1 MNNNNNNNKEKKKV
15 VKDYRYWQKHKVVFE
30 ELFWSLDA
38 EVRQNIADNPYC
50 KEAKSFEKKLERE
63 VLKKLELTTV

>member
-1 MNNNNNNNKEKKKV
+1 MNNNNKEKKKV

-63 VLKKLELTTV
+63 VLKKLELTTA

>member
-1 MNNNNNNNKEKKKV
+1 MNKNKKNKV
-15 VKDYRYWQKHKVVFE
+15 VKDYKYWQQHKVVFE

-38 EVRQNIADNPYC
+38 EIRQSIADNPYC

-63 VLKKLELTTV
+63 VLKKLELTPA

>member
-1 MNNNNNNNKEKKKV
+1 MNNNNKEKKKV
-15 VKDYRYWQKHKVVFE
+15 VKDYRYWQKHKVVLE

-38 EVRQNIADNPYC
+38 EVRENIADNPYC

>member
-1 MNNNNNNNKEKKKV
+1 MNNNNNKEKKRV